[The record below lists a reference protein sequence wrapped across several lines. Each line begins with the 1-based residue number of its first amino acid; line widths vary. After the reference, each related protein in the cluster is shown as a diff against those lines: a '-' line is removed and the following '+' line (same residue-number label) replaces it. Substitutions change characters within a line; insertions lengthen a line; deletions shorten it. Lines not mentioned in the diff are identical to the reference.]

1 MSLGLGSLLFY
12 MLYANPKQLIKNISN
27 QKFDEFLA
35 LCFLNYLHSNSKQ
48 VKITVSV
55 IILSISNLS
64 ALVGVDN
71 GTSRVPK
78 SSQYI
83 AFSYNTVLPVI
94 FI

>member
-1 MSLGLGSLLFY
+1 MSLGLGFLLFY
-12 MLYANPKQLIKNISN
+12 MLYANSKQLIKNISN

-48 VKITVSV
+48 LKIIVSV
-55 IILSISNLS
+55 IILNISNVP

-71 GTSRVPK
+71 GTSRGPK

-83 AFSYNTVLPVI
+83 ASSYCTVLPVI